1 MHNSL
6 HRSLLR
12 AMRWTAPLAWLLV
25 VAPTFAA
32 APVWQDQAKLVTA
45 DTAALSTTLRE
56 YRSLTLN
63 LTGLRSQL
71 DNAPDENA
79 GAAPLR
85 LELPMP
91 DGSMQPFDVYRTEVM
106 APELA
111 ARYPQIRSFVAQAVG
126 HAEIQARLDDSP
138 LGFSAMI
145 RAPAGVTMLQ
155 PVKLGTASNYIS
167 FRREALGVSADPF
180 RCLVGGNDTL
190 TTPSI
195 APAPQT
201 ITGATIRTYRLAVAT
216 TGEYTQFFGGTVT
229 LGLAAVVQAVNRV
242 NGIYLTDFA
251 VKFQLIANNNLLIYT
266 DPATDPYTNDDGSTM
281 LGQNQSTID
290 SVIGTANY
298 DFGHVFSTGGG
309 GVAYV
314 GVACDASF
322 KAQGVTG
329 TGNPTGDGF
338 WVDYVAHEMGH
349 QMGSGHT
356 FNTVDGSCAGNREPT
371 LAAEPGS
378 GSTIMAYAGIC
389 GPSDLQPHSDPYFHE
404 ASLTPIAARLTG
416 SGGGTTCG
424 TAVTSTNHAPV
435 ISAIPTKTI
444 PAQTPFL
451 LTGAA
456 TDQDGDSLTYAW
468 EESDLGT
475 QSPAEGDALGT
486 NRALFRSYNPITSPS
501 RMVPELLRV
510 LGHDLTLG
518 IPSGGDISGESWAT
532 TTRNLHFRLTVR
544 DNHAGGGATQSADGI
559 VAVTSTAGPFLV
571 TAPIATAQWA
581 TGTSKTVTWNVANT
595 TAAPVS
601 CAAVDVLYSADGGQT
616 FPTVLASAVP
626 NNGAAT
632 VTAPATTTSHARI
645 QVRCSNNIFFDISP
659 GDFVIGGDIIFKDG
673 FGVPN

>member
-1 MHNSL
+1 
-6 HRSLLR
+6 
-12 AMRWTAPLAWLLV
+12 MRWTAPLVWLLA

-32 APVWQDQAKLVTA
+32 APVWQDRTKLVAA

-56 YRSLTLN
+56 YRSLTLD
-63 LTGLRSQL
+63 LTALRSKL
-71 DNAPDENA
+71 ENAPDENA
-79 GAAPLR
+79 GASPLR
-85 LELPMP
+85 LDLPMP

-111 ARYPQIRSFVAQAVG
+111 ARYPEIRSFVAHAVG

-145 RAPAGVTMLQ
+145 RAPGGVTLLQ
-155 PVKLGTASNYIS
+155 PTKLGTASSYIS

-190 TTPSI
+190 TSQSI

-201 ITGATIRTYRLAVAT
+201 ITGATIRTYRLALAT
-216 TGEYTQFFGGTVT
+216 TGEYTQFFGGTVV
-229 LGLAAVVQAVNRV
+229 LGMAAVVQAVNRV

-266 DPATDPYTNDDGSTM
+266 DPATDPYTNDDGTTM
-281 LGQNQSTID
+281 LDQNQTTID
-290 SVIGTANY
+290 SVIGSANY

-309 GVAYV
+309 GIADL
-314 GVACDASF
+314 GVACSAGS
-322 KAQGVTG
+322 KARGVTG
-329 TGNPTGDGF
+329 TSSPNGDGF
-338 WVDYVAHEMGH
+338 WVDFVAHEMGH
-349 QMGSGHT
+349 QMGADHS
-356 FNTVDGSCAGNREPT
+356 FNTVDGNGAGNREPSQ
-371 LAAEPGS
+371 AAEPGS

-404 ASLTPIAARLTG
+404 ASLIPIAARLTG

-424 TAVTSTNHAPV
+424 TAVASTNHAPV

-456 TDQDGDSLTYAW
+456 TDQDGDAITYAW

-475 QSPAEGDALGT
+475 ASPPEGDDGT
-486 NRALFRSYNPITSPS
+486 RPLFRSYNPTTSPS

-510 LGHDLTLG
+510 LSHNLSLD

-559 VAVTSTAGPFLV
+559 VAVTATAGPFLI
-571 TAPIATAQWA
+571 TAPTQTAQWA

-626 NNGAAT
+626 NNGAAI
-632 VTAPATTTSHARI
+632 VTAPAATTSHARI

>member
-1 MHNSL
+1 MHNSS
-6 HRSLLR
+6 HSSLLR
-12 AMRWTAPLAWLLV
+12 SMRWIAPLAWLLLA
-25 VAPTFAA
+25 APTFAA
-32 APVWQDQAKLVTA
+32 TPIWQDRTKLSAA

-63 LTGLRSQL
+63 LMALRSQL
-71 DNAPDENA
+71 DNAPDEIA
-79 GAAPLR
+79 GAAPLQI
-85 LELPMP
+85 ELPMP
-91 DGSMQPFDVYRTEVM
+91 DGTMQPFAVYRTEVM

-111 ARYPQIRSFVAQAVG
+111 ARYPEIRSFVARAVG
-126 HAEIQARLDDSP
+126 HNEIQARLDDSP

-155 PVKLGTASNYIS
+155 PAKLGTASNYIS

-180 RCLVGGNDTL
+180 RCLVGGHDSL
-190 TTPSI
+190 TTQSI
-195 APAPQT
+195 TPAPQT
-201 ITGATIRTYRLAVAT
+201 ITGATIRTYRLALAA
-216 TGEYTQFFGGTVT
+216 TGEYTAYFGGTVT

-266 DPATDPYTNDDGSTM
+266 DPATDPYTNNDGVTM
-281 LGQNQSTID
+281 LDQNQSTID

-309 GVAYV
+309 GVAAV
-314 GVACDASF
+314 GVACSAGS

-329 TGNPTGDGF
+329 TGSPDGDGF

-349 QMGSGHT
+349 QMGSDHT
-356 FNTVDGSCAGNREPT
+356 FNTVDGSCAGNREPSQ
-371 LAAEPGS
+371 AAEPGS

-389 GPSDLQPHSDPYFHE
+389 GPSDLQPHSDAYFHE
-404 ASLTPIAARLTG
+404 ASLTPIVSTLAG
-416 SGGGTTCG
+416 SGSTCG
-424 TAVTSTNHAPV
+424 TAVASTNHAPA
-435 ISAIPTKTI
+435 ISAIPSKTI

-456 TDQDGDSLTYAW
+456 TDQDGDALTYAW
-468 EESDLGT
+468 EENDTGT

-486 NRALFRSYNPITSPS
+486 NRALFRSYNPTSSPS

-510 LGHDLTLG
+510 LGHDPTLG

-544 DNHAGGGATQSADGI
+544 DNHAGGGATRSADGI

-571 TAPIATAQWA
+571 TAPTQTAQWA
-581 TGTSKTVTWNVANT
+581 TGTSKPVTWNVANT

-626 NNGAAT
+626 NSGATT
-632 VTAPATTTSHARI
+632 VTAPATTTTHARI

>member
-1 MHNSL
+1 
-6 HRSLLR
+6 
-12 AMRWTAPLAWLLV
+12 
-25 VAPTFAA
+25 
-32 APVWQDQAKLVTA
+32 
-45 DTAALSTTLRE
+45 
-56 YRSLTLN
+56 
-63 LTGLRSQL
+63 
-71 DNAPDENA
+71 
-79 GAAPLR
+79 
-85 LELPMP
+85 
-91 DGSMQPFDVYRTEVM
+91 
-106 APELA
+106 
-111 ARYPQIRSFVAQAVG
+111 
-126 HAEIQARLDDSP
+126 
-138 LGFSAMI
+138 
-145 RAPAGVTMLQ
+145 MLQ
-155 PVKLGTASNYIS
+155 PTKLGTASSYIS

-180 RCLVGGNDTL
+180 GCLVGGNDTL
-190 TTPSI
+190 TSQSI

-242 NGIYLTDFA
+242 NGIYLTEFA
-251 VKFQLIANNNLLIYT
+251 VQFQLVANNNLLIYT
-266 DPATDPYTNDDGSTM
+266 DGTTDPYTNNSGSTM
-281 LGQNQSTID
+281 LGQNQTTID
-290 SVIGTANY
+290 NVIGSANY

-309 GVAYV
+309 GVASL
-314 GVACDASF
+314 GVACTAS
-322 KAQGVTG
+322 KARGVTG
-329 TGNPTGDGF
+329 TSSPDGDGF

-349 QMGSGHT
+349 QMGAGHS
-356 FNTVDGSCAGNREPT
+356 FNTVSGSCGANNRT
-371 LAAEPGS
+371 AAQAAEPGS

-389 GPSDLQPHSDPYFHE
+389 SPSNLQPHSDPYFHE

-456 TDQDGDSLTYAW
+456 TDQDGDAITYAW
-468 EESDLGT
+468 EESDTGT
-475 QSPAEGDALGT
+475 QSPPEGDALGT
-486 NRALFRSYNPITSPS
+486 NRALFRSYNPTTSPS

-510 LGHDLTLG
+510 LSHNLNLG

-559 VAVTSTAGPFLV
+559 VAVTSTAGPFLII
-571 TAPIATAQWA
+571 APTQTAQWA

-632 VTAPATTTSHARI
+632 VTAPATTTTQARI

-659 GDFVIGGDIIFKDG
+659 GDFTVGGDIIFKDG